1 MLWGLQ
7 IRPFV
12 WAMQYLQRGTTSCFS
27 FFFTVFFICDF
38 HLLLLLVL
46 LSLEAAD
53 GVHCDQLLLL
63 DFLPVGLER

>member
-1 MLWGLQ
+1 
-7 IRPFV
+7 
-12 WAMQYLQRGTTSCFS
+12 MQYLQCGTTSCFAF
-27 FFFTVFFICDF
+27 FFFTIFFICDF
-38 HLLLLLVL
+38 HLLLVF

>member
-1 MLWGLQ
+1 
-7 IRPFV
+7 
-12 WAMQYLQRGTTSCFS
+12 MQYLQCGTTSCFS
-27 FFFTVFFICDF
+27 FFFFFFTTIFFICDF
-38 HLLLLLVL
+38 HLLLVFVF